1 MVILVCVCVCVHVY
15 LCVCVCVSVCVC
27 VCVCLSLCVRACVC
41 VRVCVCSV
49 KRYVRKGVPNEHR
62 PLVWMTASGA
72 QERLERNPGY
82 YQSLLDAQHDPRL
95 VETIRTGQTSH
106 THTHT
111 HTPLCDDDQCNG
123 HTLESLYVCRLVS

>member
-1 MVILVCVCVCVHVY
+1 MCVSLCVCVCVY
-15 LCVCVCVSVCVC
+15 VCVSVSVCVC
-27 VCVCLSLCVRACVC
+27 VCLCVSLCVRAWCAC
-41 VRVCVCSV
+41 ACVCSV

-106 THTHT
+106 THT
-111 HTPLCDDDQCNG
+111 PLCDDDQCNG